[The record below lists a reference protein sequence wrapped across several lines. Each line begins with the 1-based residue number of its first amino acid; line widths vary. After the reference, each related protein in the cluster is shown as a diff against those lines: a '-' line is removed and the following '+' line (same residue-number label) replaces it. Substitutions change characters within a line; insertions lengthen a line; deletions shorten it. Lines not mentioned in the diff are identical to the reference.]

1 MMILAQ
7 SLTIDTVLVNNCIQF
22 TTWGFS
28 SLLLAEIVRD
38 AYHALCHQI
47 TWLAKWHNKHH
58 AVYKRDLSLIYQK
71 SYLDS

>member
-1 MMILAQ
+1 MILAQ
-7 SLTIDTVLVNNCIQF
+7 SLTIDSVLVNNCIQF

-38 AYHALCHQI
+38 AYHALCHQV

-58 AVYKRDLSLIYQK
+58 A
-71 SYLDS
+71 